1 MTADYYCNFVDATSI
16 LYVSLPEATFQIT
29 TSNHMLSAY
38 GMASF
43 VIGATAT

>member
-1 MTADYYCNFVDATSI
+1 MTADYYCNFVD
-16 LYVSLPEATFQIT
+16 VSLPEATFQIT

-38 GMASF
+38 GMTSF